1 MNRGDLYWVDLDPS
15 KGSEQTKIRP
25 AVVVQTDRINSTSP
39 VTVVVPTTSKASA
52 EFRSEVFLPA
62 SSEPV
67 KNDSVAQTNQIRVVS
82 VKHRIKDKMGE
93 ISQRK
98 MREIERALQF
108 TLGML

>member
-1 MNRGDLYWVDLDPS
+1 MNRGELYWVDLDPS

-25 AVVVQTDRINSTSP
+25 AVVVQTDHINATSP
-39 VTVVVPTTSKASA
+39 VTVIVPTTTKSTD
-52 EFRSEVFLPA
+52 EYRSEVFLPA

-67 KNDSVAQTNQIRVVS
+67 RDDSVAQTNQIRVVS
-82 VKHRIKDKMGE
+82 VQHRCEDKMGE